1 MSKDDIK
8 LEEEKQEA
16 GFLFKHLGVETYHKC
31 ERPDFTFVYEGKRV
45 GLEHTRWFP
54 NGKTKDN
61 NAWKEIEQL
70 IKRELDKS
78 DLPPRLILYTA
89 VTHDK
94 GKKNY
99 KEIAEEIINGYRFM
113 LNNGINRLDELDF
126 DEFKLE
132 KLSYLSFF
140 PDRTF
145 EHFSLSEMLGGGVNE
160 KDLTAL
166 METIVKKEKK
176 LMEYRKDPKNND
188 IREYW
193 LSVYI
198 PLQEFCIAEGDSTP
212 FKNSSYDR
220 IYLVNGRDIL
230 RGNTSSILR
239 LK

>member
-8 LEEEKQEA
+8 LEVEKQEA

-61 NAWKEIEQL
+61 NAWNEIEQL

-113 LNNGINRLDELDF
+113 LNNGINRVD
-126 DEFKLE
+126 
-132 KLSYLSFF
+132 
-140 PDRTF
+140 
-145 EHFSLSEMLGGGVNE
+145 
-160 KDLTAL
+160 
-166 METIVKKEKK
+166 
-176 LMEYRKDPKNND
+176 
-188 IREYW
+188 
-193 LSVYI
+193 
-198 PLQEFCIAEGDSTP
+198 
-212 FKNSSYDR
+212 
-220 IYLVNGRDIL
+220 
-230 RGNTSSILR
+230 
-239 LK
+239 